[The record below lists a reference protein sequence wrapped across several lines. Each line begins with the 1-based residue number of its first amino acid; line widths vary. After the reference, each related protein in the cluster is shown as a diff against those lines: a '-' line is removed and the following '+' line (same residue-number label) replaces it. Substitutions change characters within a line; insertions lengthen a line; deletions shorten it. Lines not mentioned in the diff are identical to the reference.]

1 MGPISL
7 ASCVVDPELGVVSIP
22 GAQLRLTTKE
32 AALFVYLAER
42 PHQTVSRAE
51 LLREVWGFRGRTPNS
66 RAPDFTVLRLRTKV
80 ERRPE
85 EPRHVLTV
93 HGVGYRFE
101 PLRPDEQT
109 TLLDRPLPVLE
120 PRWLSPDV
128 NDEEEDADEVVT
140 DGPSARATIL
150 PPGAPFRPEHMVGH
164 HVERRL
170 AEALLA
176 QPGAPVVVFG
186 PSGLGKSW
194 LLRSLTGAALA
205 EDRVVHLD
213 LRHLDRATLGDRDR
227 FFWRVMADVAE
238 GLSAEVE
245 PAPGLDPARG
255 LTRLLEREG
264 LAPTPGRLLLV
275 IDHAHE
281 AAQLNDPSALY
292 ALLRAWCERTRPPWD
307 RLRLLLGLSSEPS
320 LLVQEPHL
328 SPFNLAPPITLS
340 ELSAD
345 EVRALVD
352 TYGLDT
358 RAETLQ
364 ALIALVG
371 GHPALIRT
379 ACFRAATTG
388 RALQE
393 VIAAALHRGGC
404 YESALRHLQRVLGEN
419 APLSSALA
427 QACATPGAA
436 LPADA
441 ARRLESA
448 GLIHREG
455 PGWAPKNGLVRAL
468 ATLL

>member
-7 ASCVVDPELGVVSIP
+7 ASCVVDPDLGVVSLA

-32 AALFVYLAER
+32 AALFVYLAQR

-85 EPRHVLTV
+85 EPRHLLTV

-109 TLLDRPLPVLE
+109 TLLNPPLPAPE
-120 PRWLSPDV
+120 PRWRSPDLG
-128 NDEEEDADEVVT
+128 DDEDAAEEAT
-140 DGPSARATIL
+140 DGPSAGAMIV

-164 HVERRL
+164 QTERRL

-186 PSGLGKSW
+186 PSGLGKTW
-194 LLRSLTGAALA
+194 LLRRLAGGALA

-238 GLSAEVE
+238 GLSAEAE
-245 PAPGLDPARG
+245 PTPGLDPARG

-307 RLRLLLGLSSEPS
+307 RLRLLLGVSSEPS
-320 LLVQEPHL
+320 LLVHEPHL

-345 EVRALVD
+345 EVRALVS

-358 RAETLQ
+358 REETLH

-388 RALQE
+388 RALPE
-393 VIAAALHRGGC
+393 VLAGALGPGGC

-427 QACATPGAA
+427 QVCAAPGAA
-436 LPADA
+436 LPTDA

-468 ATLL
+468 AALL